1 MRRSTCLR
9 STNGAKATKSSTV
22 RLPKLRSSNKH
33 SGSKH
38 IDYSGNSDGGDGD
51 DKCNQKYISLVCN
64 IRNNQPATKCCWV
77 LWKLLF
83 FLLFSSIFLVPFW
96 LDYFRNVWKTIIRFF
111 FSFQNQNQKKNWFIA
126 HTFRRWARAT
136 LARTNFPSQPESIST
151 KSTIN
156 LFRAS
161 ITTISEARTTTTTT
175 TITPILTAA
184 KCQCTIL
191 LQEGIRYAK

>member
-1 MRRSTCLR
+1 MRRNTCLR

-51 DKCNQKYISLVCN
+51 EKCNQKYISLVCN

-83 FLLFSSIFLVPFW
+83 FSLLF
-96 LDYFRNVWKTIIRFF
+96 YFSCSFF
-111 FSFQNQNQKKNWFIA
+111 GS
-126 HTFRRWARAT
+126 
-136 LARTNFPSQPESIST
+136 
-151 KSTIN
+151 
-156 LFRAS
+156 
-161 ITTISEARTTTTTT
+161 TISETYEKQLFSFFFHFKPKTKTKIDLLLIRFGDGRAQRSLAQ
-175 TITPILTAA
+175 IFILSLNQFQQRA
-184 KCQCTIL
+184 Q
-191 LQEGIRYAK
+191 

>member
-83 FLLFSSIFLVPFW
+83 FSLLFYFSCSFLARLFQKRMKNNYSVFFFHFKTKTKKKIDLLLIRFGDGRAQRSLAQIFL
-96 LDYFRNVWKTIIRFF
+96 LSLNQ
-111 FSFQNQNQKKNWFIA
+111 FQQ
-126 HTFRRWARAT
+126 RA
-136 LARTNFPSQPESIST
+136 Q
-151 KSTIN
+151 
-156 LFRAS
+156 
-161 ITTISEARTTTTTT
+161 
-175 TITPILTAA
+175 
-184 KCQCTIL
+184 
-191 LQEGIRYAK
+191 